1 MITKDLLKEAF
12 RKLLTYSYF
21 DKTDMVMRSRVAEF
35 AKRLTSLTAEEA
47 IFDNLLSV
55 ANGERPDLLE
65 QWLRRMVSVRTLGQ
79 VKFG

>member
-35 AKRLTSLTAEEA
+35 DKGGLFGGGR
-47 IFDNLLSV
+47 
-55 ANGERPDLLE
+55 GC
-65 QWLRRMVSVRTLGQ
+65 LRRIA
-79 VKFG
+79 FYA